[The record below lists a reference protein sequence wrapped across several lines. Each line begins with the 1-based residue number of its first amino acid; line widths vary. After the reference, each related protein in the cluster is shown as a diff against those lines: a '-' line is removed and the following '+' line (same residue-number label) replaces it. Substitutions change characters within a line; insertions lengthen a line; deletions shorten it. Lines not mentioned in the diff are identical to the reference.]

1 MEDFMA
7 QKQAM
12 AGFLDF
18 IEKAGNKLPDPLTL
32 FFSMAGLIL
41 LLSLLLSGLGVEV
54 VSPSDGSVIRVVNLL
69 DTAGLQKVMT
79 EMSKNFALFPPF
91 AVVLVCM
98 LGIGLA
104 EKSGLISAALKKT
117 VTVVPS
123 FLLPATLVFAGVMSN
138 MASDAGY
145 IVLTPLGAVLFAAFG
160 RHPIA
165 GLTAA
170 FAGVSG
176 GFSAN
181 LLLSSL
187 DPLLAGLSTTA
198 AHMVDTSY
206 TVLPTANY
214 YFMVVST
221 FMVTLVGSLVTT
233 KIVEPRLGP
242 WEGTVGE
249 DMQRTELT
257 SSEKS
262 GLWWTVGYIA
272 LFIVILLALTLPSN
286 GILRDD
292 SGGLKPFYGSIVP
305 LIMMFFLGA
314 GLVFGVKVG
323 TIKSD
328 KDVNKMLSE
337 TMASLGPFIVLVFIM
352 AQFVAFFSWSNI
364 GIVIAIK
371 GAAVLQSIGFTGLPL
386 LFTFIIVTSILNLFM
401 GSASAKW
408 AIMAPVFVPMFM
420 LMGYSPELAQN
431 AYRIGDSVTN
441 IISPLLPY
449 YPIIIAFARKYKPD
463 LGVGTLISLMIP
475 YSLAFLI
482 CWTILFSIW
491 YVLGLPI
498 GPEAPFF
505 YTMPQ

>member
-1 MEDFMA
+1 MA

-12 AGFLDF
+12 GGFLDF
-18 IEKAGNKLPDPLTL
+18 VERAGNRLPDPLTL
-32 FFSMAGLIL
+32 FFGMAGAVL
-41 LLSLLLSGLGVEV
+41 LLSLFLSGLGVEV
-54 VSPSDGSVIRVVNLL
+54 ISPSDGSVIKVVNLL
-69 DTAGLQKVMT
+69 DSAGIQKAFT

-91 AVVLVCM
+91 AVVLICM
-98 LGIGLA
+98 LGIGVA
-104 EKSGLISAALKKT
+104 EKSGLIAATLKKT

-123 FLLPATLVFAGVMSN
+123 SLLPATLVFAGVMSN

-145 IVLTPLGAVLFAAFG
+145 IVLTPLGAVLFGAFG

-198 AHMVDTSY
+198 AHLVDPNY
-206 TVLPTANY
+206 NVLPTANY

-221 FMVTLVGSLVTT
+221 FVVTIVGSLVTT

-242 WEGTVGE
+242 WEGSMGSE
-249 DMQRTELT
+249 MSRTELT
-257 SSEKS
+257 QGERSA
-262 GLWWTVGYIA
+262 LAWITGYVF
-272 LFIVILLALTLPSN
+272 LFIIILLALTLPQN
-286 GILRDD
+286 GVLRDAT
-292 SGGLKPFYGSIVP
+292 GELKPFYGSIVP

-314 GLVFGVKVG
+314 GLVFGIRVG
-323 TIKSD
+323 TIQSD
-328 KDVNKMLSE
+328 RDVNKMLSE

-352 AQFVAFFSWSNI
+352 AQFVAFFAWSNI

-371 GAAVLQSIGFTGLPL
+371 GAAVLKSIGFQGLPL
-386 LFTFIIVTSILNLFM
+386 LFTFILVTSVLNLFM

-420 LMGYSPELAQN
+420 IMGYSPELAQN

-463 LGVGTLISLMIP
+463 LGVGTLISLMLP

-482 CWTILFSIW
+482 CWAILFAVW
-491 YVLGLPI
+491 YLFGLPI

-505 YTMPQ
+505 YSLPQ

>member
-1 MEDFMA
+1 MDKKA
-7 QKQAM
+7 AM
-12 AGFLDF
+12 GGFLDF
-18 IEKAGNKLPDPLTL
+18 IERTGNKLPDPLTL
-32 FFSMAGLIL
+32 FFSMAGIVL
-41 LLSLLLSGLGVEV
+41 LLSLILSGLGVEV
-54 VSPSDGSVIRVVNLL
+54 VSPADGSLIKVVNLL
-69 DTAGLQKVMT
+69 DRDGIQKVMT
-79 EMSKNFALFPPF
+79 EMARNFALFPPF

-98 LGIGLA
+98 FGIGIA

-123 FLLPATLVFAGVMSN
+123 SLLPATLVFAGVMSN

-187 DPLLAGLSTTA
+187 DPLMSGLSTTA
-198 AHMVDTSY
+198 AHLVDPTY
-206 TVLPTANY
+206 NVLPTANY
-214 YFMVVST
+214 YFMFVST
-221 FMVTLVGSLVTT
+221 FIITIAGSLVTT
-233 KIVEPRLGP
+233 KIVEPRLGK
-242 WEGTVGE
+242 WDGGVG
-249 DMQRTELT
+249 DQSAGEL
-257 SSEKS
+257 SSIEKS
-262 GLWWTVGYIA
+262 GLAWATGWVVLFTIA
-272 LFIVILLALTLPSN
+272 LLFMTLPEN
-286 GILRDD
+286 AVLRDAT
-292 SGGLKPFYGSIVP
+292 GALKPFYGSIVP
-305 LIMMFFLGA
+305 LIMIFFLGA
-314 GLVFGVKVG
+314 GLVFGIKTG

-328 KDVNKMLSE
+328 RDVNKMLSD
-337 TMASLGPFIVLVFIM
+337 TMAALGPFIVLVFIM
-352 AQFVAFFSWSNI
+352 AQFVAFFGWSNI

-371 GAAVLQSIGFTGLPL
+371 GAAFLKAIGLTGLPL
-386 LFTFIIVTSILNLFM
+386 LFLFIGVTAFLNLFM

-420 LMGYSPELAQN
+420 LMGYSPEIAQN

-463 LGVGTLISLMIP
+463 LGVGTLISLMVP
-475 YSLAFLI
+475 YSLTFLI
-482 CWTILFSIW
+482 CWSILFAVW
-491 YVLGLPI
+491 FMLGLPI
-498 GPEAPFF
+498 GPDAPFH
-505 YTMPQ
+505 YVLPQ

>member
-1 MEDFMA
+1 MS

-12 AGFLDF
+12 SGFLDF
-18 IEKAGNKLPDPLTL
+18 IERAGNKLPDPLTL
-32 FFSMAGLIL
+32 FFGMAGGVL

-54 VSPSDGSVIRVVNLL
+54 VSPSDGSTIKVVNLL
-69 DTAGLQKVMT
+69 DGAGIQKAMT
-79 EMSKNFALFPPF
+79 EMTKNFALFPPF

-98 LGIGLA
+98 LGIGIA
-104 EKSGLISAALKKT
+104 EKSGLIGVALKKI

-123 FLLPATLVFAGVMSN
+123 SLLPATLVFAGVMSN

-187 DPLLAGLSTTA
+187 DPMLAGLSTSA
-198 AHMVDTSY
+198 AHLVDPNY
-206 TVLPTANY
+206 NVLATANY
-214 YFMVVST
+214 YFMFAST
-221 FMVTLVGSLVTT
+221 FLITLVGSFVTT

-242 WEGTVGE
+242 WTGSVVTDVS
-249 DMQRTELT
+249 TELT
-257 SSEKS
+257 SAEKS
-262 GLWWTVGYIA
+262 GLYWAMGFTVLYTA
-272 LFIVILLALTLPSN
+272 ILLLMTVPTN
-286 GILRDD
+286 GILRDATGD
-292 SGGLKPFYGSIVP
+292 LKPFYNSIVP
-305 LIMMFFLGA
+305 LIMIFFLGT
-314 GLVFGVKVG
+314 GMVFGIKVG

-337 TMASLGPFIVLVFIM
+337 TMSGLGPFIVLVFIM

-364 GIVIAIK
+364 GMVIAIK
-371 GAAVLQSIGFTGLPL
+371 GAGVLQSIGFTGLPL
-386 LFTFIIVTSILNLFM
+386 LFTFIIVTSVLNLFM

-449 YPIIIAFARKYKPD
+449 YPIIIAFARKYKSD
-463 LGVGTLISLMIP
+463 LGVGTLVSLMVP

-482 CWTILFSIW
+482 TWSLLFALW